1 MKRMLCVLFL
11 LAAGLIFAGMQGT
24 PAEGIP
30 FLYGDQ
36 QACDYYLNGVIPTF
50 RRNLPISADDP
61 NSENLPED
69 ALIRY
74 SYGYAFRDVNDYYF
88 FNRVNEQW
96 EGTEPSMDTGV
107 MMGGNAYS
115 KHDAIEQDNDS
126 NDFASI
132 LPYASLYVDVS
143 KLSYEDEGIIEY
155 EFFSDEFNF
164 NCSDGQIPEN
174 VIIRGENPVIS
185 RYQQKFPDLTYPRKV
200 NNRYP
205 VDWNGV
211 IYTGGVRKT
220 MRLSDGSFSETV
232 VRNEMPDGSSKLF
245 TVRYNDAVVDKT
257 GRQYDLVLT
266 FTQITFV
273 AEADVT
279 GAFEVL
285 EANNLYVAPIL
296 YENGHYTV
304 IINDPTNRVDVHD
317 LDGVR
322 IGARFEFDYSIESN
336 DGVPAEGLVIYS
348 FNDLDNASMATS
360 LQTDA
365 NWGMNALGNDFRWAE
380 GFGVVN
386 GAASFAVT
394 PYFNHEM
401 EDVNKRIIN
410 NRNGDTTLL
419 RISRMDE
426 VSPDGT
432 ANGLYF
438 TTSITSV
445 SGTGARNDS
454 GTLDTGVAVLLKPR
468 GSMVA
473 SISSGRR
480 GDVNITFFDSNVA
493 NKIEQSS
500 SRGGRVYSLDHSFEK
515 DGELVENTDFIK
527 VVGCGATSVHHI
539 VPDDRYLIRTIRID
553 GKNISY
559 NDLKWTTNADGTNTA
574 MYSILE
580 EYGRSMGKAQYTFTK
595 DSNGEVSI
603 AFENVQDNHEIYVE
617 FLRSGLFGMLY
628 LMKSGMLIAVFLIS
642 AFALMMIIA
651 VVAWMRGGKKK
662 QLSDFD

>member
-1 MKRMLCVLFL
+1 MKKILCTLFL
-11 LAAGLIFAGMQGT
+11 LVTGLTLSGVSGTLAAETSFI
-24 PAEGIP
+24 
-30 FLYGDQ
+30 YGSQ
-36 QACDYYLNGVIPTF
+36 QACEYYLNGVMPTF
-50 RRNLPISADDP
+50 RRNLPLSADDP
-61 NSENLPED
+61 NSENIPED

-74 SYGYAFRDVNDYYF
+74 SYGYAFRNVNDYYF
-88 FNRVNEQW
+88 FNRVNDEW

-155 EFFSDEFNF
+155 EFFSDAFNF
-164 NCSDGQIPEN
+164 NCSEGQIPEN
-174 VIIRGENPVIS
+174 VIIRGENPVIT
-185 RYQQKFPDLTYPRKV
+185 RYQQKFPDLTYPKKM
-200 NNRYP
+200 NNRFP

-211 IYTGGVRKT
+211 VYTGGVKKT
-220 MRLSDGSFSETV
+220 MLQSDGSITETI
-232 VRNEMPDGSSKLF
+232 VRHNMPDGTSKLF

-257 GRQYDLVLT
+257 GKVYDLVLT

-296 YENGHYTV
+296 YENGRYTV
-304 IINDPTNRVDVHD
+304 VIDDPTNRVDVHD

-322 IGARFEFDYSIESN
+322 IGARFEFDYSIEDN
-336 DGVPAEGLVIYS
+336 DGRPAEGLVIYS
-348 FNDLDNASMATS
+348 FNDLDNASMASS

-365 NWGMNALGNDFRWAE
+365 NWGMNALGNDFKWAE
-380 GFGVVN
+380 GFGIVN

-419 RISRMDE
+419 RISRMPNIK
-426 VSPDGT
+426 PDGT

-445 SGTGARNDS
+445 SGTGARNDA
-454 GTLDTGVAVLLKPR
+454 GTLDTGVAVLLYPK
-468 GSMVA
+468 GSMMA
-473 SISSGRR
+473 AISAGRR

-493 NKIEQSS
+493 NKIEQSC
-500 SRGGRVYSLDHSFEK
+500 SRGGQVYSLDHSFRNE
-515 DGELVENTDFIK
+515 GEIVQNTDFIK
-527 VVGCGATSVHHI
+527 VVGAGASSTHYI
-539 VPDDRYLIRTIRID
+539 IPDDRFLVRMIRID
-553 GKNISY
+553 GRNISY
-559 NDLKWTTNADGTNTA
+559 NDLKWTENTDGTSTA
-574 MYSILE
+574 LYTILE
-580 EYGRSMGKAQYTFTK
+580 EYGRAIGKAQYAFNK
-595 DSNGEVSI
+595 DRNGVVSI
-603 AFENVQDNHEIYVE
+603 TFDNIQDNHEVYVE
-617 FLRSGLFGMLY
+617 FLRNGIFGMLQ
-628 LMKSGMLIAVFLIS
+628 LMSSGMLIAIFLIAVF
-642 AFALMMIIA
+642 AFMLIFA
-651 VVAWMRGGKKK
+651 VVVWMRGGKKK
-662 QLSDFD
+662 NMSDYN